1 MDEMSG
7 ADIFS
12 YSQIIQGVLI
22 FLSAIVGLG
31 GYVVQGKIKSRE
43 TQRQL
48 ARDRDDERR
57 QLQLTRLR
65 DQMAKFIGPASA
77 LSNAFWMAWWRLFGE
92 KSKFGFFAG
101 SPSDARF
108 GNTLFLND
116 LTGGK
121 IARYLEEDVCM
132 TISTFVNGQLNEM
145 ESWVGPEVERE
156 IRQDPTSKVAAVY
169 FAHVRLLFKRYLFP
183 LRDLFQQFAGFLWKM
198 GDSDEFKAKYPSAAA
213 SGWLRNLFWLQLV
226 NHCNEMEDIVIPA
239 WDRGDFSLL
248 FPAVHPFPVQLGM
261 HLTRML
267 TELRQE
273 ESALGAANHTTM
285 ALDSDM
291 KRGHKHKEKEKE
303 KEKKNTKGEKVTKE
317 DAGDRNQPSKYA
329 TEEEEEEE
337 EVE

>member
-1 MDEMSG
+1 MSTDMSG

-31 GYVVQGKIKSRE
+31 GYFVQGKIKSKE

-57 QLQLTRLR
+57 QLQLGRLR

-77 LSNAFWMAWWRLFGE
+77 LSNAFWMAWWRIFGDKE
-92 KSKFGFFAG
+92 KFGFFAG

-108 GNTLFLND
+108 GKTLFLND

-121 IARYLEEDVCM
+121 IARYHEEDVLL
-132 TISTFVNGQLNEM
+132 SVGTFVNGTLNEM
-145 ESWVGPEVERE
+145 ESWAGPEVERE
-156 IRQDPTSKVAAVY
+156 IREDPTSKVAVLY
-169 FAHVRLLFKRYLFP
+169 FAHVRLLYRRYLFP
-183 LRDLFQQFAGFLWKM
+183 LRDLFQEFAGFLWKM
-198 GDSDEFKAKYPSAAA
+198 GDSDEFKVKYPSAAA

-261 HLTRML
+261 NLTRML

-285 ALDSDM
+285 ALDNDM
-291 KRGHKHKEKEKE
+291 KRGHKHE
-303 KEKKNTKGEKVTKE
+303 EKVKE
-317 DAGDRNQPSKYA
+317 MKKVRGEEAKEEGTSTTDEHTSSKYVKK
-329 TEEEEEEE
+329 E
-337 EVE
+337 